1 MSEPRHVTAPE
12 DVTDVRAPLL
22 RRFVIYQ
29 AERFPLLGLAPLVTL
44 FAFSSVAYS
53 RRARGAPGFVDAGV
67 FAVGAFTAVTIFFLL
82 RVLDE
87 HKDATADL
95 CFRPELPVPRGLIS
109 LAELRRI
116 GTISALA
123 ALIANLVVAPV
134 LLAPLVVVA
143 AWATLMTREFFVPAW
158 LRAHPAAYLLTH
170 MAIMPLIDGYTT
182 GIDWLRAGAQP
193 PHGLGLFLVVTFMN
207 GILIEIG
214 RKIRAP
220 EDERPGVDTYTSAWG
235 RRVAPLVWL
244 LALAASATLAWRA
257 ASFTATTRAAGFAL
271 AIAVVPC
278 AWPALGFLRR
288 RSRAFARQI
297 DVASQVW
304 PAVTYLVLGALPW
317 ALAAL
322 RRS

>member
-158 LRAHPAAYLLTH
+158 LRA
-170 MAIMPLIDGYTT
+170 
-182 GIDWLRAGAQP
+182 GAQP